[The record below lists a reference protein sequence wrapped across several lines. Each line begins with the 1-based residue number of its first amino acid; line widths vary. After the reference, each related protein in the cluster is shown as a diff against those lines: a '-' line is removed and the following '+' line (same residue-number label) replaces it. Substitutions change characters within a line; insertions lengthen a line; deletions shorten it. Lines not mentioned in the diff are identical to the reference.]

1 VSSGSSG
8 RWKQIEELFE
18 RASQL
23 PPEQRP
29 AFLTAE
35 CGADHALRTEVESLL
50 QAGDRAG
57 DFIDGAISGARPALS
72 RPGIA
77 PGDRLGPYQVIR
89 ELGVGGMGAVYLAE
103 RADEQYHSRVA
114 IKLARD
120 VAASPEVMQRLRAE
134 RQILANLDHPNIAT
148 LLDGGATER
157 GQPYVVMEYVEG
169 IPIDRYADQE
179 RLGVSDRI
187 RLLIDVAAAVEHANR
202 NLVVHRDLKPS
213 NILVTA
219 GGVPKLLDFGIAKLL
234 APIEDL
240 DAPVTQTAVRL
251 LTPAYASPEQVRG
264 DPITTASDVYSLAVV
279 GYELLVGQLPYPS
292 GRAPSQ
298 DYARIVLEEEP
309 VRPSVMVTT
318 GPKSGAPSATDTS
331 TLRRSTPDRLR
342 RRLAGDLDTIFL
354 TALRKEPGRRYPTAA
369 AFADDLRRHLE
380 GLPVRARGDTFS
392 YRAAKFVR
400 RNRLAVATVA
410 TALAVALGMIGF
422 YTRRLAVERD
432 RAVAEAAK
440 ASQVASF
447 LTEVFSN
454 ANPEETG
461 GAQVTA
467 RDLLAKGA
475 AQASEL
481 DDPAVQAALL
491 ATIGSAY
498 IKIGQA
504 DSARPVLERALAL
517 QERTLG
523 PSHPDVAMTLLH
535 LGELQY
541 EAGSFDSA
549 FVLID
554 RAVTMQEST
563 DAPPGQRA
571 LGLNNLGWITY
582 ERGNLRRADSLYR
595 VALALRLQVEDSVS
609 EPVAESLNNLAVV
622 QAALGQLDVA
632 DSLYR
637 RAIAIRKQV
646 LGPDNPLLG
655 FAYNNLAALLE
666 ERRELPAAESLYRA
680 ALEIETAAF
689 GPDNPRQSTNF
700 VNLGRVLG
708 RLGRNE
714 EAETMLEAALRLDRL
729 RGEHHPFVAYDLR
742 TLGDFFWTTKQPA
755 KAERYYRD
763 ALAIY
768 RSLTEPDPL
777 SIGSTLRG
785 LALLKLDARDFAGAQ
800 PLLAEAVESWEA
812 LLPNDHANLNQMRG
826 LLGEAYAGLG
836 RTEAALTLLDS
847 ARARLAAQ
855 LSPDDRRLTR
865 IDSVL
870 GRLRP

>member
-1 VSSGSSG
+1 MSSGSSG

-23 PPEQRP
+23 PPERRS
-29 AFLTAE
+29 AFLTEA
-35 CGADHALRTEVESLL
+35 CGADRALRTEVESLL
-50 QAGDRAG
+50 QAGEQAG
-57 DFIDGAISGARPALS
+57 NFIDGAISGARPALE

-77 PGDRLGPYQVIR
+77 PGARLGPYEVIR

-103 RADEQYHSRVA
+103 RADEQYKSRVA

-120 VAASPEVMQRLRAE
+120 VAARPEVMQRLRAE
-134 RQILANLDHPNIAT
+134 RQILANLDHPNIAK

-234 APIEDL
+234 APMEDL
-240 DAPVTQTAVRL
+240 EAPVTQTAVRL

-318 GPKSGAPSATDTS
+318 GPTSGAPPAGDTS

-369 AFADDLRRHLE
+369 AFADDLKRHLD
-380 GLPVRARGDTFS
+380 GLPVRARGDTFR

-410 TALAVALGMIGF
+410 TALIVGLGMIGF
-422 YTRRLAVERD
+422 YTRRLATERD

-440 ASQVASF
+440 ADQVAEF

-454 ANPEETG
+454 ANPEESG

-475 AQASEL
+475 ARASEI

-491 ATIGSAY
+491 TTIGSAY

-504 DSARPVLERALAL
+504 DSARPVLERALTL
-517 QERTLG
+517 QQRTLG
-523 PSHPDVAMTLLH
+523 ADHPDVAMTLLH

-541 EAGSFDSA
+541 EAGSYDSSYT
-549 FVLID
+549 LLD
-554 RAVTMQEST
+554 KAVAMQART
-563 DAPPGQRA
+563 DAPPLERA

-582 ERGNLRRADSLYR
+582 ERGDLPRADSLYR
-595 VALALRLQVEDSVS
+595 VALALRLSAVDSVS
-609 EPVAESLNNLAVV
+609 EPVAESQNNLAVV
-622 QAALGQLDVA
+622 QAALGNLETA

-637 RAIAIRKQV
+637 SAIAIRERV

-666 ERRELPAAESLYRA
+666 ERRLLPAAESLYRA
-680 ALEIETAAF
+680 ALAIEVAAY
-689 GPDNPRQSTNF
+689 GPDNPRQSTNY

-708 RLGRNE
+708 RLGRNQ
-714 EAETMLEAALRLDRL
+714 EAESMLQAELRLDRL
-729 RGEHHPFVAYDLR
+729 RGENHPYVAYDLR
-742 TLGDFFWTTKQPA
+742 TLGDFFWTIKQPA
-755 KAERYYRD
+755 QAERYYRD

-768 RSLTEPDPL
+768 RLLAEPDAL
-777 SIGSTLRG
+777 STGSTLRG
-785 LALLKLDARDFAGAQ
+785 LALLRLDARDYAGAE
-800 PLLAEAVESWEA
+800 PLLAEAVESWER
-812 LLPNDHANLNQMRG
+812 LLPNDHTDLMQLRA

-836 RTEAALTLLDS
+836 RTAAGRALLEPARAALA
-847 ARARLAAQ
+847 AR
-855 LSPDDRRLTR
+855 LSPDDRRLAR

-870 GRLRP
+870 ARIQP